1 MKSVKEKIEELDDI
15 RTRRDVGEWVDG
27 FIEGTVKRMK
37 NTNWNTTNL
46 SDKQIDKIDEL
57 WEKYCA

>member
-27 FIEGTVKRMK
+27 FIEGTVHRMK

>member
-1 MKSVKEKIEELDDI
+1 MRSVKEKIEELDDI
-15 RTRRDVGEWVDG
+15 RTKRDVGEWVDG
-27 FIEGTVKRMK
+27 FIEGTVKRMQ